1 MTDEPKAL
9 LGDHEAEK
17 QLTLVPCKCG
27 GTPVLEHEC
36 LIEHNGWGKSF
47 LVYWVRCPDCGAET
61 KHYREDSGRAV
72 EEWNTRAPIL
82 SSREMEMLE
91 GME

>member
-1 MTDEPKAL
+1 MTDELKAL

-17 QLTLVPCKCG
+17 RLTLVPCKCG

-47 LVYWVRCPDCGAET
+47 LVYWVRCHDCGAET

-82 SSREMEMLE
+82 SAEELE
-91 GME
+91 ILDG